1 MHTSTSR
8 RLAAGALSLALAGSF
23 LTAATA
29 TTAQASS
36 AAPAPTTRVW
46 VTKYHNIE
54 MPDRLRPGVHR
65 FVVRTSRNAGLQFI
79 RPRQGYTKR
88 EALRDAGQM
97 FDDVKVLRRFERN
110 TVLMGGVNARKGEP
124 GVMWTRLPRGR
135 YWVLDINDN
144 RPKVRKIHDLRVAGE
159 RHRGLLPGTATIR
172 SVGEAV
178 WAARPKAINNRG
190 VLRYRN
196 DSTDNHFVELAKLA
210 PGKTAADFEEWVEQ
224 LMQGNET
231 QPPIDFS
238 AATSSGIIA
247 PGKAMSMRY
256 DLPPGKYMVLCW
268 WPDSDMGGA
277 PHVFMGM
284 YRGITLR

>member
-1 MHTSTSR
+1 MPISTSR
-8 RLAAGALSLALAGSF
+8 RLAAGTLSLALAGSF

-29 TTAQASS
+29 TTAQAAS
-36 AAPAPTTRVW
+36 AAPAPTTKVW

-65 FVVRTSRNAGLQFI
+65 FVVRTSREAGFQII
-79 RPRQGYTKR
+79 RPRKGYTKA
-88 EALRDAGQM
+88 EALRDAARM
-97 FDDVKVLRRFERN
+97 FGAVKPLRRFERN

-135 YWVLDINDN
+135 YWVLDVNDEN
-144 RPKVRKIHDLRVAGE
+144 SKPRKVHDLRVGGD
-159 RHRGLLPGTATIR
+159 RVQGMLPASATIR
-172 SVGEAV
+172 SVGEAA

-190 VLRYRN
+190 ILKYRN

-210 PGKTAADFEEWVEQ
+210 PGKTVADFEEWLEQ
-224 LMQGNET
+224 LMQGNEGP
-231 QPPIDFS
+231 PPIDFS

-268 WPDSDMGGA
+268 WPDSDRDAM

>member
-1 MHTSTSR
+1 VHTSTSR

-29 TTAQASS
+29 TTAQAASS
-36 AAPAPTTRVW
+36 AKAPTTKVW

-65 FVVRTSRNAGLQFI
+65 FVVRTSRDAGFQII
-79 RPRQGYTKR
+79 RPRKGYTKR

-97 FDDVKVLRRFERN
+97 FENVKVLRRFERN

-124 GVMWTRLPRGR
+124 GIMWTRLPRGR
-135 YWVLDINDN
+135 YWVLDVNDN
-144 RPKVRKIHDLRVAGE
+144 RAKVRKVHDLRVGGE
-159 RHRGLLPGTATIR
+159 RLRGMLPSTATIR
-172 SVGEAV
+172 SVKEAS
-178 WAARPKAINNRG
+178 WAARPKTMNNRG
-190 VLRYRN
+190 ILKYRN
-196 DSTDNHFVELAKLA
+196 NSTDNHFIELAKLQ
-210 PGKTAADFEEWVEQ
+210 PGKTAADFEEWLEQ

-238 AATSSGIIA
+238 AATASGIIA

-256 DLPPGKYMVLCW
+256 DLPPGKYMLLCW

>member
-1 MHTSTSR
+1 MLNPFSR

-29 TTAQASS
+29 TSAQASS
-36 AAPAPTTRVW
+36 ATAPTTKVW

-65 FVVRTSRNAGLQFI
+65 FAVRTSREAGFQII

-88 EALRDAGQM
+88 EALRDAAVM
-97 FDDVKVLRRFERN
+97 FENVRALRRFERN

-124 GVMWTRLPRGR
+124 GIMWTRLPRGH
-135 YWVLDINDN
+135 YWVLDVVDENL
-144 RPKVRKIHDLRVAGE
+144 KVRQVHDLRVAGD
-159 RHRGLLPGTATIR
+159 RLRGMLPSTDTIR
-172 SVGEAV
+172 SVGEAA
-178 WAARPKAINNRG
+178 WAARPKAIANRG
-190 VLRYRN
+190 ILKYRN
-196 DSTDNHFVELAKLA
+196 DSTDNHFIELVKLQD
-210 PGKTAADFEEWVEQ
+210 GKTPADFEEWVEQ

-231 QPPIDFS
+231 PPPVEFS
-238 AATSSGIIA
+238 AATGSGIIA

-256 DLPPGKYMVLCW
+256 DLPPGKYMLLCW
-268 WPDSDMGGA
+268 WPDSDMDA
-277 PHVFMGM
+277 MPHVFMGM